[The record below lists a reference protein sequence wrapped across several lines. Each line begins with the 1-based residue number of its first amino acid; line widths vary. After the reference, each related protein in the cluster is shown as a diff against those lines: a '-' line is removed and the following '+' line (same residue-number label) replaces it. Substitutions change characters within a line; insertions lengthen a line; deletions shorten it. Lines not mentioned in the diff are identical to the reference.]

1 MTSIVHRPDLKASRL
16 ERGYPIELS
25 LHYKIVRDGNI
36 LDEGCGT
43 TVRIGRNEV
52 AFRSRRAIGRGLPI
66 EAFLDW
72 PARFEGV
79 TALRLHISGKTVKT
93 HDGYARIK
101 ILRYEFRIS
110 NGSRSAL
117 NGRSIRHLQLQGSAV
132 NT

>member
-1 MTSIVHRPDLKASRL
+1 MTSIVRRPDLKVSRL
-16 ERGYPIELS
+16 DREYPIKLS
-25 LHYKIVRDGNI
+25 LYYRTEREGST

-43 TVRIGRNEV
+43 TVRIGRSEV
-52 AFRSRRAIGRGLPI
+52 VFRSERIIGCGLTI

-93 HDGYARIK
+93 HDGYARIR

-110 NGSRSAL
+110 NGSRSIL
-117 NGRSIRHLQLQGSAV
+117 NCHSTRHLQVQGSAV
-132 NT
+132 NK